1 MLNYFPVMKG
11 LKEELELLKTMLKN
25 ATDELTIERNL
36 LSESKT
42 KNEVREKELLFMIQS
57 LEDQLLFQKQR
68 SNVDMSLVDVAIKS
82 EFEKRL
88 NFLSEN

>member
-57 LEDQLLFQKQR
+57 LEDQLVFQKQR

>member
-1 MLNYFPVMKG
+1 MLNYSPVVKG

-57 LEDQLLFQKQR
+57 LEDQLQFQKQR
-68 SNVDMSLVDVAIKS
+68 SNVDVSLIDVAIKS
-82 EFEKRL
+82 EFQKR
-88 NFLSEN
+88 